1 MSTLSHIARAA
12 ISCGLLALFTSG
24 QAFACAMYV
33 EDDEAPLM
41 TLMEEIDDQLD
52 QAAEIA
58 AEVQL
63 ATLVEI
69 GEALADAQANKADV
83 VDETAPAPA
92 PQQQALLPSS
102 SETPPQS

>member
-1 MSTLSHIARAA
+1 MSNLSRIARALCA
-12 ISCGLLALFTSG
+12 LALFTSG

-33 EDDEAPLM
+33 EEDEAPLM

-63 ATLVEI
+63 ATLSEI
-69 GEALADAQANKADV
+69 GEALAEVQ
-83 VDETAPAPA
+83 TAEVAEAAEAIPA
-92 PQQQALLPSS
+92 PQQANPAPVVL
-102 SETPPQS
+102 PQS